1 MNQQIRAIFLEV
13 RRQLFGTHSSLHNR
27 RSGTLILTRHTVR
40 KMAQYRIDGETL
52 DNAFRH
58 GIEIRAGTIIHT
70 YPGYSI
76 GLYYKADESPSNK
89 PSQPDERFVITTCWR
104 GK

>member
-1 MNQQIRAIFLEV
+1 LGR
-13 RRQLFGTHSSLHNR
+13 HNSPLKR
-27 RSGTLILTRHTVR
+27 RSGKLILTRHTVQ

-58 GIEIRAGTIIHT
+58 GIEVRAGKIIHK
-70 YPGYSI
+70 YPRYSI
-76 GLYYKADESPSNK
+76 CLYYKADESPSTK
-89 PSQPDERFVITTCWR
+89 PLQPDERFVITTCWR